1 MADGKLDTRFTT
13 KTILVQNH
21 KKRSKGV
28 CEMKDKDMMKS
39 EVLNELSKLYIL
51 RQEGKKVDSLI
62 ARFEE
67 ALYRIIDDEL
77 DEKKADEKDKKDR

>member
-1 MADGKLDTRFTT
+1 
-13 KTILVQNH
+13 
-21 KKRSKGV
+21 
-28 CEMKDKDMMKS
+28 MKDKDMMKS

>member
-1 MADGKLDTRFTT
+1 M
-13 KTILVQNH
+13 I
-21 KKRSKGV
+21 
-28 CEMKDKDMMKS
+28 DKDQMKS

-67 ALYRIIDDEL
+67 ALYRIIDDEV
-77 DEKKADEKDKKDR
+77 DEKKVDEEDKKVG